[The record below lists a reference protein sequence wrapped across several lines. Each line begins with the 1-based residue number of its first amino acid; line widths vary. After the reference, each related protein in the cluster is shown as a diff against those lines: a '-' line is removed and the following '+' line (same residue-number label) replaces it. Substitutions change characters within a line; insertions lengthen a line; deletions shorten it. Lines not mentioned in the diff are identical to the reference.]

1 MITNTRPAVRLRPV
15 PAFDPPYEDE
25 VAPEA
30 WGAQLARHLDGRRRR
45 RIRPPIP
52 IPGVTP
58 LAPAAPA
65 AGPVPTLPPPASPD
79 AKRAARQFLDTCLEI
94 FNGYRPVGHIRPRA
108 VPASAEPVIE
118 QLAAGVDR
126 TERLRRGQ
134 RPAPPVRTQG
144 ALVRLR
150 RLHVCEP
157 RAGVAEV
164 AAVLGHVGRAWALA
178 FRLER
183 RRGTWLCTA
192 VRVV

>member
-1 MITNTRPAVRLRPV
+1 MIAKTRPAVRLRPV

-25 VAPEA
+25 ASPDA
-30 WGAQLARHLDGRRRR
+30 WGAQVALHRDTRRRR
-45 RIRPPIP
+45 RTRPPVP

-58 LAPAAPA
+58 LAPVSLDTGPPA
-65 AGPVPTLPPPASPD
+65 TVPPPASPD
-79 AKRAARQFLDTCLEI
+79 AKRATRQFVDTCLEI
-94 FNGYRPVGHIRPRA
+94 FNGYRPVGHIRPRT
-108 VPASAEPVIE
+108 VPAFAEPIIE
-118 QLAAGVDR
+118 QLAAGVAR
-126 TERLRRGQ
+126 TERLRRAQ
-134 RPAPPVRTQG
+134 RPPLPARAPG

-157 RAGVAEV
+157 RAGVAEA
-164 AAVLGHVGRAWALA
+164 AAVLGQVGRAWAVA